1 MSAPIQLPDFNLKVS
16 IHPEAPMKKLLIL
29 AIISS
34 VATLTACQQKAA
46 APVAITTGAPVAIV
60 NGTSISSEIFDFYAK
75 SRAGKATADLS
86 AEQKQEL
93 LDDLIRIELMTQQAA
108 KDGLDKQTEVTSR
121 LELTRQNVLAEAVAQ
136 NFLKGKTPTEQEL
149 RAEYETQVATMPKQ
163 EYRARHILVATEPYA
178 QTIIDKLHKGADFA
192 ELAHKESMD
201 NSKEQGG
208 ELGWFTPARMVP
220 AFAEAVSGLKKGEIT
235 PKPVQTQYGWHV
247 IQLEDTR
254 DVAPPDF
261 EQVKDRLGQIVQQK
275 KLQAYVE
282 EIKKTAKIEK
292 KI

>member
-1 MSAPIQLPDFNLKVS
+1 
-16 IHPEAPMKKLLIL
+16 MKKLLIL
-29 AIISS
+29 AIIS
-34 VATLTACQQKAA
+34 ATAMLTACQQKAA
-46 APVAITTGAPVAIV
+46 APAATTTTAPVAIV
-60 NGTSISSEIFDFYAK
+60 NGTPISAEVFDFYAK
-75 SRAGKATADLS
+75 NRTGKATADLS

-108 KDGLDKQTEVTSR
+108 KDGLDKQADVTNR

-136 NFLKGKTPTEQEL
+136 NYLKGKTPTEQEL
-149 RAEYETQVATMPKQ
+149 RAEYETQVAAMPKL

-178 QTIIDKLHKGADFA
+178 QTLIDKLHGGADFA
-192 ELAHKESMD
+192 ELARKESMD
-201 NSKEQGG
+201 DSKKQGG
-208 ELGWFTPARMVP
+208 DLGWFTPARMVP
-220 AFAEAVSGLKKGEIT
+220 AFAEAVAALKKGEIT
-235 PKPVQTQYGWHV
+235 SKPVQTQYGWHV

-254 DVAPPDF
+254 AVAPPDF